1 MKNQVQLIAYA
12 DRLSG
17 GTLRDL
23 HALLTRE
30 LGDLFGAVHVLPF
43 FDPIDGADAGFDPI
57 DHASVDARLGTW
69 SDIEALARDIDV
81 MADVIVNHV
90 SSDSAQFQ
98 DYFRKGRSSAC
109 AGLFLALDSVFPRGA
124 SEQDLVTLFR
134 QRPSL
139 PFTVFELA
147 SGESRAFWTT
157 FTPGQIDIDVEH
169 PQGKAYLTHIIETFA
184 RHAVKMIRLDAVGYA
199 IKRAGTRC
207 FMIPETFQFIDSL
220 TQQARALGMEVLVE
234 IHSYY
239 RDQIEISRRV
249 DRVYDFALPPLVL
262 HAFAFRTAQYL
273 KHWIAIRPTNA
284 LTVLDTHDGIGII
297 DIGADP
303 RDPVHRPGLVPPD
316 QLEAL
321 VDIIHERTAGASRL
335 ASGAA
340 ADNVDQYQIN
350 TTFFDAMGAN
360 DESYLLA
367 RAIQFFLPGI
377 PQVYYVGLLAGSN
390 DLELLTRTRTGRD
403 INRHYYAKG
412 EVAKQLK
419 RPVVAAQ
426 IELIRLRN
434 SHPAFSGSFGLMPG
448 GDDVL
453 HLCWS
458 HGRDFAELVVRFED
472 LSYELRYS
480 QQGAV
485 RTLRLAPGAWLNLP
499 WTA

>member
-12 DRLSG
+12 DRFSG

-23 HALLTRE
+23 HALLTHE
-30 LGDLFGAVHVLPF
+30 LKDVFGAVHVLPF
-43 FDPIDGADAGFDPI
+43 FNPIDGADAGFDPI
-57 DHASVDARLGTW
+57 DHTVVDARLGSW

-98 DYFRKGRSSAC
+98 DWLRKGGASEH
-109 AGLFLALDSVFPRGA
+109 AGLFLTLNSVFPRGA
-124 SEQDLVTLFR
+124 AEQDLVAIFR

-139 PFTVFELA
+139 PFSVFELHT
-147 SGESRAFWTT
+147 GESRACWTT
-157 FTPGQIDIDVEH
+157 FTPRQIDIDVEH
-169 PQGKAYLTHIIETFA
+169 PQGKAYLTQIIETFA
-184 RHAVKMIRLDAVGYA
+184 RHGVKMIRLDAVGYA
-199 IKRAGTRC
+199 IKRAGTSC
-207 FMIPETFQFIDSL
+207 FMIPETFRFIDSL

-234 IHSYY
+234 VHSYY

-262 HAFAFRTAQYL
+262 HAFAFRTAKYL

-303 RDPVHRPGLVPPD
+303 RDPVKCPGLVPPE
-316 QLEAL
+316 QLDAL

-340 ADNVDQYQIN
+340 AGNVDEYQIN
-350 TTFFDAMGAN
+350 TTFYDAMGAN

-367 RAIQFFLPGI
+367 RAIQFFLPGV
-377 PQVYYVGLLAGSN
+377 PQLYYVGLLAGSN
-390 DLELLTRTRTGRD
+390 DLELLARTRTGRD
-403 INRHYYAKG
+403 INRRYYAKG
-412 EVAKQLK
+412 EVASQLN
-419 RPVVAAQ
+419 RPIVAAQ

-448 GDDVL
+448 DDDVL

-458 HGRDFAELVVRFED
+458 RGRDFAELVIRFTD
-472 LSYELRYS
+472 LSYKLRYS
-480 QQGAV
+480 EHGATQ
-485 RTLRLAPGAWLNLP
+485 TLRLALGG
-499 WTA
+499 